1 MLEGVREIIS
11 ECERRWHITVQP
23 PFEHLSYG
31 YVAPAVNAKG
41 EDIVLKIGAPNAPEI
56 RALMLY
62 GGRSSVRLLD
72 FDEPRGILLLERLL
86 PGERLSTLSDDEE
99 ATRIAA
105 RVMRE
110 LWRPLPPDHTFP
122 MVQSW
127 AEGLRTGPL
136 PPRLVGMAE
145 SLFRDLIASSEPA
158 VLLHGDLHHFNILS
172 AQRQPW
178 LAIDPK
184 GVAGELAYEPGALL
198 RNPSPQLCLNAEVQR
213 RRVTVLCEELGLD
226 RQRIVGWAVAQ
237 AVLSA
242 WWSFEDTGSGWEP
255 ACAIAEVLAKLT

>member
-11 ECERRWHITVQP
+11 ECERRWRITVQP

-31 YVAPAVNAKG
+31 YVAPAVNARG
-41 EDIVLKIGAPNAPEI
+41 EDIVLKIGTPDASEI
-56 RALMLY
+56 RALTLY
-62 GGRSSVRLLD
+62 EGRGAVRLLD
-72 FDEPRGILLLERLL
+72 FDEPRGILLLERLR
-86 PGERLSTLSDDEE
+86 PGEMLSALADDEE

-105 RVMRE
+105 RVMRA

-122 MVQSW
+122 TVESW
-127 AEGLRTGPL
+127 AGGLKTGPL
-136 PPRLVGMAE
+136 PRRLVQIAE
-145 SLFRDLIASSEPA
+145 SLFRDLIDSSEPA

-184 GVAGELAYEPGALL
+184 GVAGEPAYEPGALL
-198 RNPSPQLCLNAEVQR
+198 RNPSPKLCMDIEVQR
-213 RRVTVLCEELGLD
+213 RRIAVLCEELGLD
-226 RQRIVGWAVAQ
+226 RQRLAGWAVAQ

-255 ACAIAEVLAKLT
+255 ACAIAEVLMRA